1 MRIPTNLGVPG
12 SALRPSSFGGPFAS
26 FGQGQNPTSFI
37 DTILQKERERMQAQA
52 DKAYQKAIELQ
63 KQSAMLEPPKMGG
76 AIGKQDLLP
85 MLLLAGIAKAL
96 GAQDRDLAEGL
107 GGFVQGRQGVA
118 QTNYQN
124 DTARYDA
131 ERQRAEMDAKIAAM
145 EADRQQGAADRF
157 GGRLDKYEQR
167 GWDAKQAEAADQ
179 RDYEREKLRQDALTG
194 RALIRDPAK
203 VELYKSY
210 AKTPDGRAFLATLV
224 HMGDV
229 NALEASKVLSPL
241 EQQQMAN
248 AKYTGTKDEGQALKN
263 EWQKIANQFAAQGFQ
278 KKLDLTDAQI
288 GLLQERTRML
298 PQTLAAEF
306 GRLMVYKWA
315 AEANAGD
322 NAFDNQFKTWEAKN
336 APEIAG
342 HKARAEA
349 LSKER
354 SDIEATLPS
363 LEGDAYN
370 QATSRIAQIAE
381 EQSRIRKRLS
391 EIADSGP
398 TFSGNAPMNPF
409 QGMPNPFAQSG
420 SAITPQGTKTTGPV
434 AKPAK
439 QPAATQRGNPK
450 EPYGNTPRKN
460 TPKATAKP
468 KQKAK
473 PNQAGTI
480 DLGGGF
486 KIGPK
491 H

>member
-194 RALIRDPAK
+194 RAELSSEDKAKTARNTILKTILPYATTPEERNKLIDWAANMRPDELQIVAGLSDAEVLQRARAKTEDAMRGPK
-203 VELYKSY
+203 VEKVKAEVEKILTGAIKDKAATDLYRARVAQYPLESQARIANIYSQIENRSKSGPPKGEKYYGQGLEAAMRQLLRISEDTIANWPAHTQAEAEAARQDREY
-210 AKTPDGRAFLATLV
+210 AKSELAKI
-224 HMGDV
+224 
-229 NALEASKVLSPL
+229 EASK
-241 EQQQMAN
+241 
-248 AKYTGTKDEGQALKN
+248 
-263 EWQKIANQFAAQGFQ
+263 
-278 KKLDLTDAQI
+278 
-288 GLLQERTRML
+288 
-298 PQTLAAEF
+298 AEY
-306 GRLMVYKWA
+306 G
-315 AEANAGD
+315 
-322 NAFDNQFKTWEAKN
+322 KTEMN
-336 APEIAG
+336 RRHG
-342 HKARAEA
+342 
-349 LSKER
+349 
-354 SDIEATLPS
+354 
-363 LEGDAYN
+363 GG
-370 QATSRIAQIAE
+370 SRP
-381 EQSRIRKRLS
+381 RS
-391 EIADSGP
+391 EIDTSGG
-398 TFSGNAPMNPF
+398 F
-409 QGMPNPFAQSG
+409 
-420 SAITPQGTKTTGPV
+420 GPV
-434 AKPAK
+434 APVVLGVTDSPFAGARAAAGAQRPKTKPK
-439 QPAATQRGNPK
+439 PK
-450 EPYGNTPRKN
+450 
-460 TPKATAKP
+460 PKATP
-468 KQKAK
+468 KTNKTRS
-473 PNQAGTI
+473 GTSYEFI
-480 DLGGGF
+480 PD
-486 KIGPK
+486 
-491 H
+491 